1 MTEHKG
7 RWLCSDSWQA
17 EFERVK
23 KSAGKVPGYSEDQAT
38 ISIWV
43 NWLEQSRDYILQL
56 EAEKYANFN
65 MYSRQRDRADQAEAD
80 LVVVRR
86 ANSILIKDEARA
98 EKERDEYLKLL
109 LVADRENQQLKARVE
124 KLDRGKEDFV
134 KWLIEMQPYLD
145 QYTSQSLIEQFEED
159 K

>member
-1 MTEHKG
+1 MSEKEEHPG
-7 RWLCSDSWQA
+7 RWIMLLQRSSDSEPFQVSYK
-17 EFERVK
+17 ELCQV
-23 KSAGKVPGYSEDQAT
+23 
-38 ISIWV
+38 
-43 NWLEQSRDYILQL
+43 RDYILQL